1 MSVHSLQ
8 ATIKHKKGAEDAKRG
23 KIFSKLNRE
32 IAVAVRD
39 GGPNIETNGKL
50 KVLFEKAREYN
61 MPKDNIDRILKKAS
75 GEAQGETLEEFMFEI
90 IGPGESAILVE
101 GITDNKNRALGN
113 LKKILSHFDAKLV
126 SEGALKWQFDRKG
139 FIDVEVPSRDE
150 ELEMKAIECGAD
162 DIAWQENLMTIYT
175 SPDNLENVR
184 KALESKNIKAKTFGF
199 SWVAKEE
206 KNISEDAKQSLEKL
220 FEALD
225 DDDDVQELYSN
236 ISL

>member
-1 MSVHSLQ
+1 MSGHSHW

-23 KIFSKLNRE
+23 KLFSKLNRE
-32 IAVAVRD
+32 ITVAVRD
-39 GGPNIETNGKL
+39 GGPNLDTNSKL
-50 KVLFEKAREYN
+50 RVLFEKAKEYN

-75 GEAQGETLEEFMFEI
+75 GELQGETLEEFIFEI

-113 LKKILSHFDAKLV
+113 LKKILSRFDAKLV

-139 FIDVEVPSRDE
+139 FIDIEGVSQNE
-150 ELEMKAIECGAD
+150 ELEMQAIECGAD
-162 DIAWQENLMTIYT
+162 DIAWGDNSLTIYA
-175 SPDNLENVR
+175 SPDHLDSVR
-184 KALESKNIKAKTFGF
+184 KALEAKGIKYKTFGF

-206 KNISEDAKQSLEKL
+206 KNISDDAKQSLEKL

-225 DDDDVQELYSN
+225 DDDDVQELFSN
-236 ISL
+236 VSL